1 MINVLH
7 IAGRELRIY
16 VSSPWT
22 YVVLAAAVFLLGFF
36 FGGQVAWFADMCQR
50 PNTGYMGPV
59 QYNLHTDVV
68 DPFIGVSGIIL
79 IFLIPVLTMH
89 LIAGERR
96 QRSIELLL
104 TSPVSSWEIV
114 LGKFLGA
121 MGLFGLLLAL
131 LWYAPAVLYTWG
143 EPDTPVMLT
152 SVLGLLLVG
161 ACYVAVGVAA
171 SSLTENMIVSAIL
184 GIVLLLVIWVIEIGT
199 VMTQT
204 EWVQNT
210 LEYISLVRHLESF
223 SAGMIDTRDLVY
235 LGSFVLF
242 FLFVGQQRVE
252 ALRSR

>member
-1 MINVLH
+1 MMNALH
-7 IAGRELRIY
+7 IAGRELRVY
-16 VSSPWT
+16 VASPWT

-50 PNTGYMGPV
+50 PDTGYMGPV
-59 QYNLHTDVV
+59 HYNLHTDVV

-121 MGLFGLLLAL
+121 MGLFGIMLAL
-131 LWYAPAVLYTWG
+131 LWYAPVILYAWG

-152 SVLGLLLVG
+152 SLLGLVLVG
-161 ACYVAVGVAA
+161 ACYVAVGVAT

-184 GIVLLLVIWVIEIGT
+184 GVVLLLVVWVIEIGT

-204 EWVQNT
+204 EWVQST

-235 LGSFVLF
+235 LGSFIFF

>member
-1 MINVLH
+1 MINALH
-7 IAGRELRIY
+7 IAGRELRVY

-22 YVVLAAAVFLLGFF
+22 YVVLAAAVFILGFF
-36 FGGQVAWFADMCQR
+36 FGGQVAWFADLCQR
-50 PNTGYMGPV
+50 PPSGYMGPAHF
-59 QYNLHTDVV
+59 NLHTDVV
-68 DPFIGVSGIIL
+68 DPFVGVSGIIL

-121 MGLFGLLLAL
+121 MGLFGILLAL
-131 LWYAPAVLYTWG
+131 LGYAPVVLYAWG

-152 SVLGLLLVG
+152 SLLGLALIG
-161 ACYVAVGVAA
+161 ACYVSVGVAA
-171 SSLTENMIVSAIL
+171 SSMTENMIVSAIL
-184 GIVLLLVIWVIEIGT
+184 GIVTLLMVWVIEIGT
-199 VMTQT
+199 VVTQT
-204 EWVQNT
+204 EWIQST

-223 SAGMIDTRDLVY
+223 TSGRIDTRDLVY
-235 LGSFVLF
+235 LLSFSLF
-242 FLFVGQQRVE
+242 FLFLGQQRVE